1 MTVEEA
7 DDCVIGKMIAL
18 ACKPAVRIP
27 SLRQHSI
34 VEGERL

>member
-1 MTVEEA
+1 MTDEKA
-7 DDCVIGKMIAL
+7 DDCVIGKMIAF

-27 SLRQHSI
+27 PLRQHST